1 MDKSHKLH
9 YSAMARIIT
18 SNDFL
23 LKSLFKDIAGER
35 IMKILKS
42 KLVIYISINQYFFMN
57 LYNLLRV
64 IFYNIICQF

>member
-9 YSAMARIIT
+9 YSAMARIIN
-18 SNDFL
+18 SDDFL
-23 LKSLFKDIAGER
+23 LKGLFKDIARER
-35 IMKILKS
+35 IMRILKF
-42 KLVIYISINQYFFMN
+42 KVVIYISINQYFFMN